1 MDSPFEDFPDSTA
14 AQESTPPHPPKSGR
28 TIRREG
34 LAERLDRELRRFGDD
49 IERVDSAPPDAA
61 NDDNTLASAR

>member
-1 MDSPFEDFPDSTA
+1 MDSPFEDLPHSAA
-14 AQESTPPHPPKSGR
+14 AQETTPSSAPQSAR
-28 TIRREG
+28 NVRREG

-49 IERVDSAPPDAA
+49 TERADSAPPDAA